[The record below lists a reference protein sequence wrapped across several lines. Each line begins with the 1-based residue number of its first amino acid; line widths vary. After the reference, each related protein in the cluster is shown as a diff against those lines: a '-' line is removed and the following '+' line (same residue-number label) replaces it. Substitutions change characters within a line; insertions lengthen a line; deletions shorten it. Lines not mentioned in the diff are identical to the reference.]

1 MHRRGWGDGKNY
13 ICTVADRHGNPP
25 QKYDIDIY
33 NIYWRYILYIYVH
46 TCTTHPLTHT
56 HTLNQHHFQVWE
68 VGNNFCDNSLLQVLT
83 GGLRTFKCCHYNF
96 FLLPIQ
102 KAKCYHSN
110 RTLLKMSILHSTL
123 KKSRLPASCL
133 FFWKG
138 RDRDRRGGGTHS

>member
-1 MHRRGWGDGKNY
+1 MTQTFDFIKIRRLPMSPLLVPLPPVPTTFDGLPENLAWMHRRGWGDGKNY

-96 FLLPIQ
+96 FSPPNSESKMLP
-102 KAKCYHSN
+102 
-110 RTLLKMSILHSTL
+110 
-123 KKSRLPASCL
+123 
-133 FFWKG
+133 
-138 RDRDRRGGGTHS
+138 

>member
-13 ICTVADRHGNPP
+13 ICTVVDRHGNPP

-46 TCTTHPLTHT
+46 TCTTHPLIHT
-56 HTLNQHHFQVWE
+56 HTSNQHRFQVWE
-68 VGNNFCDNSLLQVLT
+68 VGNNFCDNSFLQVLT

-96 FLLPIQ
+96 LFLPIQ

-110 RTLLKMSILHSTL
+110 RTLLKMSILHST
-123 KKSRLPASCL
+123 
-133 FFWKG
+133 
-138 RDRDRRGGGTHS
+138 